1 MVLTMNTRHIIL
13 ALVAP
18 IAVSFRAAAVEW
30 PTPGGTYTVPADTTN
45 EVSDADFPQVSKL
58 SKVIF
63 SNAGSALRFT
73 TSTYPSNVSFEGAG
87 SVIIANEV
95 DLGSEITLR
104 RSAEDAASGNFVTF
118 DFVGGIKSN
127 ETSGAIKFSPSL
139 FSNATVRF
147 HCELPSNQFSSVN
160 WCGRVDFAE
169 DLGTVVKDIS
179 LAAYKDVS
187 DGQFGVVR
195 QRGGNVTLVDSD
207 SQLGREGT
215 GAVAAWLL
223 EGGSLAIRNR
233 NTRWYAH
240 GRYVHF
246 RQTGGT
252 FYVRLWQRND
262 ACNDAYSLPT
272 DFIYGGSA
280 VATNSYDSS
289 DQGHFFGA
297 MTLAVM
303 DDAQVS
309 ATGINGTGVNT
320 NYAHVVAL
328 NGGVLT
334 GGTTQGS
341 KSVYFAFN
349 GGTLRNESSGPAVY
363 GISSTQSPGERWVRV
378 YERGGSVENNNS
390 LGNNNL
396 YLDHPPVLEPVGNVV
411 WSIPVSA
418 ELEQKV
424 FQTPPAVVITDS
436 TGAGS
441 NAVAVADYDF
451 DSGKVTNITVICRGE
466 NYSDAVGDVTANV
479 FFKRGDP
486 LLEMPIVCSVGP
498 CQGGDFRF
506 AGRRAIRLRDNLTNT
521 YHGVTIVDTDI
532 RREADHTGDVKYH
545 LHALFIGR
553 GADDKVCFLNSTGIV
568 VRSGCLWLSGGGN
581 ISRAFP
587 AATRLELYGG
597 HVANGTYSF
606 ADIVVGG
613 ETWLVNHE
621 RQYNYSATLALKEG
635 GTLWVDVA
643 DATTNTPKLCYGTLK
658 FGTGVKLTIKNPEML
673 KTRVFKGE
681 WTLLDLSGVTNVT
694 GIGNLVLDADL
705 VQDLL
710 RYGRLKWDA
719 GTRKLT
725 WRSSDGFCVR
735 LK

>member
-13 ALVAP
+13 ALVVP

-30 PTPGGTYTVPADTTN
+30 PAAGGTYTVPADTTN

-87 SVIIANEV
+87 SVIMANEV
-95 DLGSEITLR
+95 DLGSGITLK
-104 RSAEDAASGNFVTF
+104 RSTDDAASGNFVTF
-118 DFVGGIKSN
+118 DFIGGIKSN

-179 LAAYKDVS
+179 LAAHKDVS

-223 EGGSLAIRNR
+223 EGGALAIRNR

-252 FYVRLWQRND
+252 FYVRVWQRNNT
-262 ACNDAYSLPT
+262 CNDATSLPA

-280 VATNSYDSS
+280 VATNSYYSS
-289 DQGHFFGA
+289 NAKFFGA
-297 MTLAVM
+297 MTLAVI
-303 DDAQVS
+303 DDAQVNVER
-309 ATGINGTGVNT
+309 INGTDDNT
-320 NYAHVVAL
+320 NYTHVVAL

-334 GGTTQGS
+334 EGTTTGS

-349 GGTLRNESSGPAVY
+349 GGTLRNESSGPYVY
-363 GISSTQSPGERWVRV
+363 GISSTQSPSERWVRV
-378 YERGGSVENNNS
+378 YERGGSVENNNTLTS
-390 LGNNNL
+390 DTRVL
-396 YLDHPPVLEPVGNVV
+396 YHPPILEPVGNVV

-418 ELEQKV
+418 ELAQKV

-436 TGAGS
+436 SFAGS
-441 NAVAVADYDF
+441 NAVAVVDYDF

-466 NYSDAVGDVTANV
+466 NYSGVAGDVTANV
-479 FFKRGDP
+479 FFKRGEP
-486 LLEMPIVCSVGP
+486 LLEMPLVCSVAP

-506 AGRRAIRLRDNLTNT
+506 AGNREIRVYDNVTNT
-521 YHGVTIVDTDI
+521 YHGATIVDLDV
-532 RREADHTGDVKYH
+532 RHEADHPEVGIDYW
-545 LHALFIGR
+545 LYALRIGR
-553 GADDKVCFLNSTGIV
+553 NSDDKVCFPNSTGIV
-568 VRSGCLWLSGGGN
+568 VRSGCLWLGTGVNFS
-581 ISRAFP
+581 SVFP

-606 ADIVVGG
+606 ADVVVGG
-613 ETWLVNHE
+613 ETWLVSHT
-621 RQYNYSATLALKEG
+621 RGYSATLALQAG

-643 DATTNTPKLCYGTLK
+643 DATTNTPKLCYGTMT
-658 FGTGVKLTIKNPEML
+658 FGANVKLTIKNPELL
-673 KTRVFKGE
+673 KTRAFKGE
-681 WTLLDLSGVTNVT
+681 WTLLDLSGVTT
-694 GIGNLVLDADL
+694 LKSIGNLVLDADL

-725 WRSSDGFCVR
+725 WRSNDGFCVR
-735 LK
+735 FK

>member
-30 PTPGGTYTVPADTTN
+30 PAAGGTYAVPADTTN
-45 EVSDADFPQVSKL
+45 EVSDADFPQVNAL

-87 SVIIANEV
+87 SVIMETEV

-179 LAAYKDVS
+179 LAAHKDVS

-334 GGTTQGS
+334 GGTILGS

-436 TGAGS
+436 SFAGS